1 MTKAVPPQ
9 VAIEDVGAYDGHTVK
24 LSGWLYNARSKGHIL
39 FLQIRDGTGRI
50 QAVAIDG
57 ETDPNSFTQAT
68 RLRLEASIVAI
79 GTVREE
85 PRAPS
90 GYELHLHELIVV
102 QAPKDEYPIAN
113 KSHGVDFLLAH
124 RHLWLRS
131 RRQEAL
137 MRLRSELRLAMHDFF
152 NRRKFVLVDT
162 PILTGAVGESA
173 SSLFTLPYYDLGE
186 AHLAQTG
193 QLYLEAACQALGKV
207 YNFGPTFRAEKSKT
221 RRHLSEFWMLEA
233 EVAFADSD
241 DNMQLQEEL
250 ILALV
255 EHILSRCEN
264 ELATLKRDTTPL
276 ARLSVPFPRIA
287 YEEAIR
293 IAQAAGADVQ
303 LGEDLGAD
311 EETAISLQFDHPV
324 FVTNYPRAAKSFYMK
339 GSPNHPDRVLC
350 SDLLAPE
357 GYGEIAGGSQREDDL
372 DDLVTAIQAHG
383 LPVESYEWYLDLRRF
398 GSVPHSGFGI
408 GLERT
413 LAWIAG
419 IPHVREAIAFPR
431 TLQRLYP

>member
-1 MTKAVPPQ
+1 
-9 VAIEDVGAYDGHTVK
+9 
-24 LSGWLYNARSKGHIL
+24 
-39 FLQIRDGTGRI
+39 
-50 QAVAIDG
+50 
-57 ETDPNSFTQAT
+57 
-68 RLRLEASIVAI
+68 
-79 GTVREE
+79 
-85 PRAPS
+85 
-90 GYELHLHELIVV
+90 
-102 QAPKDEYPIAN
+102 
-113 KSHGVDFLLAH
+113 
-124 RHLWLRS
+124 
-131 RRQEAL
+131 
-137 MRLRSELRLAMHDFF
+137 
-152 NRRKFVLVDT
+152 
-162 PILTGAVGESA
+162 
-173 SSLFTLPYYDLGE
+173 
-186 AHLAQTG
+186 
-193 QLYLEAACQALGKV
+193 
-207 YNFGPTFRAEKSKT
+207 
-221 RRHLSEFWMLEA
+221 MLEA

-357 GYGEIAGGSQREDDL
+357 GDGEIAGGAQREDDL

-383 LPVESYEWYLDLRRF
+383 LSVESYEWYLDLRRF

>member
-57 ETDPNSFTQAT
+57 ETDPNSFTLAT

-162 PILTGAVGESA
+162 PILTGAVGER
-173 SSLFTLPYYDLGE
+173 LGHMRGNRTIAFGE
-186 AHLAQTG
+186 LRTG
-193 QLYLEAACQALGKV
+193 H
-207 YNFGPTFRAEKSKT
+207 FEKSDPISCHHRVSIIKV
-221 RRHLSEFWMLEA
+221 HF
-233 EVAFADSD
+233 
-241 DNMQLQEEL
+241 EL
-250 ILALV
+250 TVGILV
-255 EHILSRCEN
+255 
-264 ELATLKRDTTPL
+264 
-276 ARLSVPFPRIA
+276 
-287 YEEAIR
+287 
-293 IAQAAGADVQ
+293 
-303 LGEDLGAD
+303 
-311 EETAISLQFDHPV
+311 
-324 FVTNYPRAAKSFYMK
+324 
-339 GSPNHPDRVLC
+339 
-350 SDLLAPE
+350 
-357 GYGEIAGGSQREDDL
+357 
-372 DDLVTAIQAHG
+372 
-383 LPVESYEWYLDLRRF
+383 
-398 GSVPHSGFGI
+398 I
-408 GLERT
+408 GLINAPT
-413 LAWIAG
+413 Q
-419 IPHVREAIAFPR
+419 VV
-431 TLQRLYP
+431 Q